1 MSPVRDSLDGMDL
14 LPLLLCVLGLAVG
27 AVAGWLL
34 GRRSG
39 TGADVE
45 AERRAAAQRL
55 ADVQTAAEQR
65 LADAQASF
73 QQRLS
78 DREAAWE
85 QRLADVERT
94 AAERLADAERSAA
107 GRVAAERV
115 AEVERPAAGRLR
127 AEQEAAQLRLAE
139 LRQDQQRLKDEFTAL
154 SAKALEAN
162 SEAFLRQAE
171 ERLKR
176 AQETSQSELAK

>member
-73 QQRLS
+73 QQPLS
-78 DREAAWE
+78 DREAAWGA
-85 QRLADVERT
+85 RPAD
-94 AAERLADAERSAA
+94 
-107 GRVAAERV
+107 GQH
-115 AEVERPAAGRLR
+115 PAAGRPAHAR
-127 AEQEAAQLRLAE
+127 R
-139 LRQDQQRLKDEFTAL
+139 TPPHP
-154 SAKALEAN
+154 
-162 SEAFLRQAE
+162 
-171 ERLKR
+171 
-176 AQETSQSELAK
+176 